1 MNQELNPAK
10 LAQLYRREFE
20 LCNVKKGETVVAV
33 SDLATRREYI
43 QSAFAAA
50 DDLGAD
56 IYELCV
62 NSLPSWTKVGVPTIG
77 KCKGTLEAVKAAD
90 MVVIFH
96 VPLFTRWLKQVM
108 DGGTRVLMI
117 IDSPDDLEHLMA
129 PRGLKEA
136 CKYADSLYKKTNRVR
151 VRSDAGTD
159 LTYDCGEYPVMTQ
172 WGYAD
177 ERGHFDHW
185 GGGHVHTFPNE
196 GTANGRVV
204 VSPGDIIILPY
215 CRYVQDEVRLDIRD
229 GFIRSIEG
237 LSLIHI

>member
-10 LAQLYRREFE
+10 LGQLYGREFE
-20 LCNVKKGETVVAV
+20 LCSVKKGETVVAV

-96 VPLFTRWLKQVM
+96 VPLFTKWLGQVM

-117 IDSPDDLEHLMA
+117 IDSPDDLEQLMS
-129 PRGLKEA
+129 PPGLKDA
-136 CKYADSLYKKTNRVR
+136 CKYAETLYKKTRTVS
-151 VRSDAGTD
+151 VRSEAGTD
-159 LTYDCGEYPVMTQ
+159 L
-172 WGYAD
+172 
-177 ERGHFDHW
+177 
-185 GGGHVHTFPNE
+185 
-196 GTANGRVV
+196 
-204 VSPGDIIILPY
+204 
-215 CRYVQDEVRLDIRD
+215 RYE
-229 GFIRSIEG
+229 
-237 LSLIHI
+237 